1 MIMAWYQAIF
11 FGRAM
16 KDDNWDLIN
25 GPIAHE
31 IEVLNY
37 SNQINNIEC
46 LFKYLSYKGREL
58 KRELFPTESALTEL
72 HRTGTLFLLDKPG
85 AYRDIEVHVGNGEIV
100 VHQPPTYSEIPMHIE
115 EFFGTLSKLWPNA
128 TPLELASYAL
138 WRINWIHPFKNG
150 NGRCARAFAY
160 TCLCLKYGFML
171 PGNRTIID
179 LIMVNK
185 PTFQTCLKEADNAF
199 EKSGIID
206 ISAMSVFLENLL
218 VIQLQSALGDKGAEG
233 D

>member
-1 MIMAWYQAIF
+1 
-11 FGRAM
+11 M

-46 LFKYLSYKGREL
+46 LVKLLAYKRREL
-58 KRELFPTESALTEL
+58 AKEVIPTESDLKEL
-72 HRTGTLFLLDKPG
+72 HRTGTLFLLDRPG
-85 AYRDIEVHVGNGEIV
+85 AYRDLEVHVGNGEIV
-100 VHQPPTYSEIPMHIE
+100 VHQPPTYSEIPMHVE
-115 EFFGTLSKLWPNA
+115 EFFVTLSKLWPDA

-160 TCLCLKYGFML
+160 ACLCLKYGFML

-179 LIMVNK
+179 LIMVNR
-185 PTFQTCLKEADNAF
+185 PTFQHCLKEADNAF
-199 EKSGIID
+199 ESTGFVD
-206 ISAMSVFLENLL
+206 ISSMNAFLEDLL
-218 VIQLQSALGDKGAEG
+218 VIQLQSALGAGSRKGT
-233 D
+233 